1 MQAYLSTP
9 SRKESSRLCVL
20 WLGWATWSPGAR
32 PEHSAYD
39 SVWPSTRIV
48 VQRQTSNLFF
58 FQTSNLD
65 SWTAELI
72 DLLKEIQMGFP
83 LNRNYNVM
91 LLISVIQYIIFFLN
105 CSSCVWCNWYFCQ
118 LSGCSMSSAFFLI
131 YLIIFSFL
139 FNFMIVIDYCWSLRA
154 RFYKASQFSS
164 PDTTPEISKAIIA
177 PYQPGCSTPL
187 LYFLP

>member
-1 MQAYLSTP
+1 MEP
-9 SRKESSRLCVL
+9 FSSL
-20 WLGWATWSPGAR
+20 
-32 PEHSAYD
+32 
-39 SVWPSTRIV
+39 
-48 VQRQTSNLFF
+48 
-58 FQTSNLD
+58 
-65 SWTAELI
+65 
-72 DLLKEIQMGFP
+72 
-83 LNRNYNVM
+83 
-91 LLISVIQYIIFFLN
+91 LLIYPHSSYFTHVTYYILTCYMTYLFIVYIIFFLN